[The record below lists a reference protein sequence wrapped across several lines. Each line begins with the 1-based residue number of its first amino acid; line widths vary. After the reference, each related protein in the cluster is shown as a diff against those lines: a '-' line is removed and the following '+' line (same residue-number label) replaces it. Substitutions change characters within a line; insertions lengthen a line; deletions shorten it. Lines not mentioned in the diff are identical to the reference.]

1 MKFLDS
7 RIGRIVLHLLA
18 YGAAAF
24 AVAVLTEL
32 DAIDFGQYETLAALA
47 TGALIDFIR
56 KATTPL

>member
-24 AVAVLTEL
+24 AVAVLTET
-32 DAIDFGQYETLAALA
+32 DKIDFGQYEAIATLLIGA
-47 TGALIDFIR
+47 TLDFIR